1 MKEWIMKYID
11 NLSNIDRIYAYFHLL
26 LLKNLILLKHF
37 SIFFKILHLNSVF
50 INTSNDLIH
59 FVYKNN
65 GK

>member
-26 LLKNLILLKHF
+26 LLKNLNIIKTFLN
-37 SIFFKILHLNSVF
+37 FFLILHLNSVF

>member
-1 MKEWIMKYID
+1 MKEWILKNID

-26 LLKNLILLKHF
+26 LLKNLNIIKTFLN
-37 SIFFKILHLNSVF
+37 FFLILHLNSVF